1 MAADVNK
8 VDTTLLV
15 AAASEIAQVKKN
27 IAQSVD
33 SVNAVF
39 RKMLES
45 NSGES
50 ADELGAVAG
59 QLKKSS
65 SEILSVMA
73 NYEKVLRELAG
84 IYDSTEKSTVSEA
97 SKLKFGGLR

>member
-15 AAASEIAQVKKN
+15 AAASEITQVKKT
-27 IAQSVD
+27 ISQSVD

-45 NSGES
+45 NAGES

-65 SEILSVMA
+65 SDILSVMT
-73 NYEKVLRELAG
+73 NYEKVLNELAG
-84 IYDSTEKSTVSEA
+84 IYDSTEKNTVSEA
-97 SKLKFGGLR
+97 GKLKFGGLR

>member
-1 MAADVNK
+1 MAGDVNK
-8 VDTTLLV
+8 VDTSQLV
-15 AAASEIAQVKKN
+15 SAASEIAQVKKSISN
-27 IAQSVD
+27 SVE

-45 NSGES
+45 NAGES

-65 SEILSVMA
+65 VEILTMLSTYV
-73 NYEKVLRELAG
+73 KVLKELAG
-84 IYDSTEKSTVSEA
+84 IDDSTEKNTVNEA
-97 SKLKFGGLR
+97 GKLKFGGLR

>member
-1 MAADVNK
+1 MAGDVNK
-8 VDTTLLV
+8 VDTSQLV
-15 AAASEIAQVKKN
+15 SAASEIAQVKKSISN
-27 IAQSVD
+27 SVE

-45 NSGES
+45 NAGES

-65 SEILSVMA
+65 VEILTMLST
-73 NYEKVLRELAG
+73 YEKVLKELAG
-84 IYDSTEKSTVSEA
+84 IYDSTEKNTVNEA
-97 SKLKFGGLR
+97 GKLKFGGLR

>member
-1 MAADVNK
+1 MAGDINK
-8 VDTTLLV
+8 VDTTRLV
-15 AAASEIAQVKKN
+15 AAASDIAQVRKT
-27 IAQSVD
+27 ISSSVD

-45 NSGES
+45 NAGES

-65 SEILSVMA
+65 SDILGTMS
-73 NYEKVLRELAG
+73 NYERVLKELAG
-84 IYDSTEKSTVSEA
+84 IYDNTEKNTTNEA